1 MEPVNYL
8 KEMLG
13 VGEGTI
19 VDTAVDI
26 VLGEAPIIGKV
37 YQAYQMKKLEYR
49 MKINE
54 KQLQIIKRKIETSE
68 NEVFL

>member
-37 YQAYQMKKLEYR
+37 IRL
-49 MKINE
+49 
-54 KQLQIIKRKIETSE
+54 IK
-68 NEVFL
+68 